1 MNESD
6 LALLRRFEPVLRFTR
21 GEQFFPMAVEPYVRE
36 SSLWLY
42 RPGREPICLEPVGEL
57 TLEKLAEPRAGG
69 FDAVYFLQFIEPLD
83 ITELA
88 AYRLREGL
96 ARKDPRQ
103 VFHAG
108 RGRLARVGYV
118 ARLIDAL
125 FSLTLLARGRVPGDT
140 AAAAALAYQR
150 ITLENEHYCYYGR
163 VLHENGW
170 TVLQYWFF
178 YPFNDWRTGFSGAND
193 HEADW
198 EMVCVY
204 LYEAEPGDF
213 QPEWV
218 AYAAHDYTGDDL
230 RRRWDDAEVE
240 KVGEHPV
247 IYVGSGSHA
256 SYYAAGEYL
265 AELELSFLAPFS
277 NMIERVRRFWRNA
290 LGHMH
295 DEDVESDH
303 QPHSMKI
310 FRVPFVDYARGDG
323 LTLGPGQ
330 DKEWDP
336 PGLLNPAPPWALHY
350 RGLWGLYTRDPV
362 AGEDAPAGPL
372 YNRDGTMRRSWYDPA
387 GWAGLDKVPP
397 PNCALRY
404 AREQYAAGQ
413 QRQKQLEETI
423 AGKSRRLSGLGLEV
437 AAMRDQPHLKEQ
449 YLEHQEEIATLAA
462 ELDDLRGEVASDE
475 ALLEAL
481 ALNLQRLEAGYR
493 GPVRAHL
500 HRVHHPFSDAGLRFS
515 RVAEMWAAISI
526 GLMMLV
532 FVGLV
537 IFAREYLIFGLVALI
552 SLLIFI
558 EAGFRKRLM
567 QLVSSVTIALA
578 VVASL
583 ILLFDFFWS
592 IVVIGVLVAGGYI
605 MWENLRELWQ

>member
-1 MNESD
+1 MSEGD
-6 LALLRRFEPVLRFTR
+6 LALLRRFEPVLRFTT
-21 GEQFFPMAVEPYVRE
+21 GEQFFPMDVVPYVRE
-36 SSLWLY
+36 SSLWMY
-42 RPGREPICLEPVGEL
+42 RPGREPTCLEPVGEL
-57 TLEKLAEPRAGG
+57 SLEKLAEPRVGG

-96 ARKDPRQ
+96 ARKDPRK

-140 AAAAALAYQR
+140 AAAAAMAYQR
-150 ITLENEHYCYYGR
+150 IMLEHEHYRYYGR
-163 VLHENGW
+163 VLRENGW

-198 EMVCVY
+198 EMACVF
-204 LYEAEPGDF
+204 LYEDDAGEF
-213 QPEWV
+213 QPEW
-218 AYAAHDYTGDDL
+218 AFYSAHEYYGDDL
-230 RRRWDDAEVE
+230 RRRWDDPEVE

-256 SYYAAGEYL
+256 SYFSAGEYL
-265 AELELSFLAPFS
+265 AELELPFLAPLS
-277 NMIERVRRFWRNA
+277 NLVERVRRFWRNA
-290 LGHMH
+290 LGHVQE
-295 DEDVESDH
+295 DEIEVEH
-303 QPHSMKI
+303 QAPSMNI

-330 DKEWDP
+330 EREWDP
-336 PGLLNPAPPWALHY
+336 PGLLNPTPPWALHY

-362 AGEDAPAGPL
+362 KGEDAPAGPL
-372 YNRDGTMRRSWYDPA
+372 YNRDGTMRRSWYDPV

-404 AREQYAAGQ
+404 GREQYAAVL
-413 QRQKQLEETI
+413 QRQRQLEETI
-423 AGKSRRLSGLGLEV
+423 AVKSRRLSGLGVEV
-437 AAMRDQPHLKEQ
+437 AAMRDQPHLKEL
-449 YLEHQEEIATLAA
+449 YKEHQEKITILAA
-462 ELDDLRGEVASDE
+462 ELDELRSEVASDE

-481 ALNLQRLEAGYR
+481 LLKLRRLETGYR
-493 GPVRAHL
+493 GPGRAHL
-500 HRVHHPFSDAGLRFS
+500 RRAHRPFSDAGLRFS
-515 RVAEMWAAISI
+515 RFAEMWAALSI

-537 IFAREYLIFGLVALI
+537 IFARQYLIFGLVAVI

-578 VVASL
+578 VVAFL
-583 ILLFDFFWS
+583 ILLFDFFWT
-592 IVVIGVLVAGGYI
+592 IVVVAVLVAGGYI
-605 MWENLRELWQ
+605 MWENLRELWL

>member
-42 RPGREPICLEPVGEL
+42 RPGREPVCLEPVGEL

-198 EMVCVY
+198 EMVCIY

-230 RRRWDDAEVE
+230 RRRWDDPEVE
-240 KVGEHPV
+240 KVGEHTV

-277 NMIERVRRFWRNA
+277 NMIERVRRFWRTA

-295 DEDVESDH
+295 DEDLETDH

-330 DKEWDP
+330 DKEWDS
-336 PGLLNPAPPWALHY
+336 PGLLDPTPPWALHY

-397 PNCALRY
+397 PNWALRY

-423 AGKSRRLSGLGLEV
+423 AVKSRRLSGLGLEV

-449 YLEHQEEIATLAA
+449 YLEHQQEIAALAA

-493 GPVRAHL
+493 DPARAHL
-500 HRVHHPFSDAGLRFS
+500 RRVHHPFSDAGLRFS

>member
-1 MNESD
+1 MSDAD

-21 GEQFFPMAVEPYVRE
+21 GEQFFPMDVEPYVRE

-42 RPGREPICLEPVGEL
+42 RPGREPVCLEPVGGL

-88 AYRLREGL
+88 TYRLREGL
-96 ARKDPRQ
+96 AHKDPRQ

-150 ITLENEHYCYYGR
+150 IMLENEHHRYYGR
-163 VLHENGW
+163 VLRENSW

-204 LYEAEPGDF
+204 LYQNEDADF

-218 AYAAHDYTGDDL
+218 AYAAHDYYGDDL
-230 RRRWDDAEVE
+230 RRRWDDPEVD
-240 KVGEHPV
+240 KVGEHPI

-256 SYYAAGEYL
+256 SYYAPGEYL
-265 AELELSFLAPFS
+265 AELELPFLAPLS
-277 NMIERVRRFWRNA
+277 NFVERVRRFWRNA
-290 LGHMH
+290 LGYVQEEAV
-295 DEDVESDH
+295 DAEP
-303 QPHSMKI
+303 QPHSMNI

-323 LTLGPGQ
+323 LVLGPGQ
-330 DKEWDP
+330 EQEWDRP
-336 PGLLNPAPPWALHY
+336 CLLNPAPPWALHY

-372 YNRDGTMRRSWYDPA
+372 YNRDGTMRRSWYDPV

-404 AREQYAAGQ
+404 AREQFAAVQ
-413 QRQKQLEETI
+413 QRQRQLEETI
-423 AGKSRRLSGLGLEV
+423 ATKSRRLSGLGVEV
-437 AAMRDQPHLKEQ
+437 AAMRDQAHLKE
-449 YLEHQEEIATLAA
+449 LHREHQQKITALAA
-462 ELDDLRGEVASDE
+462 ELDELRSEVASDE
-475 ALLEAL
+475 ALLEVL
-481 ALNLQRLEAGYR
+481 FLKLQRLEAGHR
-493 GPVRAHL
+493 GPARDHL
-500 HRVHHPFSDAGLRFS
+500 RRVHRPFSDAGLRFS
-515 RVAEMWAAISI
+515 RFAEAWAAISI

-537 IFAREYLIFGLVALI
+537 IFAREYLIFGLVALLA
-552 SLLIFI
+552 LLIFI

-567 QLVSSVTIALA
+567 QLVSSVTISLA
-578 VVASL
+578 VVALL
-583 ILLFDFFWS
+583 ILLFDFFWT

-605 MWENLRELWQ
+605 MLENLRELWS

>member
-1 MNESD
+1 MSERD

-21 GEQFFPMAVEPYVRE
+21 GEQFFPMDVEPYVHE
-36 SSLWLY
+36 SSLWMY
-42 RPGREPICLEPVGEL
+42 RPGREPVCLETVGEL
-57 TLEKLAEPRAGG
+57 SLEKLAEPRAGG

-108 RGRLARVGYV
+108 RGRLARVGYL

-140 AAAAALAYQR
+140 AAAAALAYER
-150 ITLENEHYCYYGR
+150 IMQENEHFRYYGR
-163 VLHENGW
+163 VLRENGW
-170 TVLQYWFF
+170 IVLQYWFF

-198 EMVCVY
+198 EMACIY
-204 LYEAEPGDF
+204 LYQDEDGEF
-213 QPEWV
+213 QPEWA
-218 AYAAHDYTGDDL
+218 AYAAHDYYGDDL
-230 RRRWDDAEVE
+230 RRRWDDPELE

-256 SYYAAGEYL
+256 SYYGAGEYL
-265 AELELSFLAPFS
+265 AELELSFLAPIS
-277 NMIERVRRFWRNA
+277 NLVERVRRLWHNA
-290 LGHMH
+290 LGYVH
-295 DEDVESDH
+295 DEEGEVEQ

-323 LTLGPGQ
+323 FALGPGQ
-330 DKEWDP
+330 EREWDP
-336 PGLLNPAPPWALHY
+336 PGLLNPTPPWALHY

-372 YNRDGTMRRSWYDPA
+372 YNRNGTMRRSWYDPA

-397 PNCALRY
+397 PDCALQY
-404 AREQYAAGQ
+404 AREQHAAVQ
-413 QRQKQLEETI
+413 KRQRQVEETI
-423 AGKSRRLSGLGLEV
+423 GVKSRLLSGLGLEV
-437 AAMRDQPHLKEQ
+437 AAMRDQPHLKELHKE
-449 YLEHQEEIATLAA
+449 YQEKISALSA
-462 ELDDLRGEVASDE
+462 ELDELRSDVASDE

-481 ALNLQRLEAGYR
+481 DLKVRRLEAGHR

-500 HRVHHPFSDAGLRFS
+500 RRVHHPSSDAGLRFS
-515 RVAEMWAAISI
+515 RFAEMWAAISI

-537 IFAREYLIFGLVALI
+537 LFAREYLIFGLVALI
-552 SLLIFI
+552 SLLVFI
-558 EAGFRKRLM
+558 EAGFRKRLT
-567 QLVSSVTIALA
+567 QLVTGVTIALA
-578 VVASL
+578 MVAFL
-583 ILLFDFFWS
+583 ILLFDFFWT
-592 IVVIGVLVAGGYI
+592 IVVAGVLVAGSYI